1 MYATND
7 DDGKMTI
14 NLDLISHQ
22 ILAKLAEQNYRSKR
36 AQLKVILLEEAKR
49 QKLDISKMVEV
60 KA

>member
-1 MYATND
+1 MYETND
-7 DDGKMTI
+7 NDEKMTI
-14 NLDLISHQ
+14 NLDLTSHQ
-22 ILAKLAEQNYRSKR
+22 ILAKLAAINFRSKR